1 MADRGNAMTVARDGG
16 GSSWTRLEVT
26 IRGRVQGVG
35 FRAWVVRQSRRL
47 GLDGWVA
54 NRNDGG
60 VEILAE
66 GPRADLETLLEALR
80 EGPPSSWVERV
91 EVRWMPGTGSF
102 DGFVVRSW
110 GHGGD

>member
-1 MADRGNAMTVARDGG
+1 VTVARGG
-16 GSSWTRLEVT
+16 FGSAQTRLEVT
-26 IRGRVQGVG
+26 VRGRVQGVG
-35 FRAWVVRQSRRL
+35 FRAWVVRQARRL

-54 NRNDGG
+54 NRGDGG

-66 GPRADLETLLEALR
+66 GSRIDLETLLEAVR

-91 EVRWMPGTGSF
+91 EVRWMPGTGAF
-102 DGFVVRSW
+102 DGFAVRSW